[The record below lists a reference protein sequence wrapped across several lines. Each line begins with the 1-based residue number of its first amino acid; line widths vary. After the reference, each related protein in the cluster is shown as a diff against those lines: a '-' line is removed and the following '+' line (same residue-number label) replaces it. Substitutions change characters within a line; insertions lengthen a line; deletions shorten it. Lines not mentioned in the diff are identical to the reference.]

1 MTGSPDS
8 LSSPAASLSPSP
20 AQNPPAPQS
29 EGSGRPTLRRMFQ
42 SRLLWN
48 CLLPLADA
56 ATFLGLGSA
65 LYALRLNYNHPP
77 YFGGPSFAPSLTY
90 ITVVLLTV
98 AVMGGYRPHGAYRTL
113 SFSAEFILAVIAG
126 SLMGAFFI
134 YGIFTARDLMVIESR
149 AVLALSSVAFVP
161 VGLLVRV
168 VLDSIRERFTGTLPY
183 LVIGPSRKVAEFQES
198 YSHTGLHNPL
208 EFALLDDPP
217 EILPAT
223 GRVAS
228 LSGMDWA
235 ALRQQYEAV
244 ILCENPSEMREEL
257 LQTLVRT
264 HFGVIPVFTLN
275 SFYATMWRQVPTLNL
290 NLGWTL
296 EQDFNL
302 AQRSYYRYLKRGFDL
317 VFATAMLI
325 LLLPLLLLI
334 ACAVK
339 LESRGPVFYTQT
351 RVGRGGKRF
360 TLYKFRTMQVG
371 SDRADG
377 NPYTQENDRRVTRV
391 GAILRPLR
399 ADEIPQILNI
409 WKGDMS
415 LIGPRA
421 EWDRL
426 VEVYEKEIP
435 YYHLRHLVKPGLTGW
450 AQLNY
455 SYGASLEDAVEKL
468 KYDLYYIKFYSPLLD
483 IEIVLKTIL
492 RVISFGG
499 R

>member
-1 MTGSPDS
+1 M
-8 LSSPAASLSPSP
+8 
-20 AQNPPAPQS
+20 
-29 EGSGRPTLRRMFQ
+29 Q

-48 CLLPLADA
+48 CILPLFDA
-56 ATFLGLGSA
+56 ATFLAAGSA

-90 ITVVLLTV
+90 IAVVLLTV
-98 AVMGGYRPHGAYRTL
+98 AIMGGYRPHGDYRTL

-134 YGIFTARDLMVIESR
+134 YGVFTARDLMVIESR
-149 AVLALSSVAFVP
+149 AVLALSSVVFVP
-161 VGLLVRV
+161 VGLAARV
-168 VLDSIRERFTGTLPY
+168 VLASIRERVTGKLPY
-183 LVIGPSRKVAEFQES
+183 LVIGPSGKAMEFQEG
-198 YSHTGLHNPL
+198 YANTGLHNPL

-217 EILPAT
+217 GELPSAVRAT
-223 GRVAS
+223 S
-228 LSGMDWA
+228 LAGMDWT
-235 ALRQQYEAV
+235 ALRQHYEAV
-244 ILCENPSEMREEL
+244 ILCENPSEMGEEL

-264 HFGVIPVFTLN
+264 HFGVIPVYTLN
-275 SFYATMWRQVPTLNL
+275 NFYATMWRQVPTLNL
-290 NLGWTL
+290 NLAWTL

-302 AQRSYYRYLKRGFDL
+302 AQRSYYRYLKRAFDL
-317 VFATAMLI
+317 VIATAI
-325 LLLPLLLLI
+325 LVILLPLLLLI
-334 ACAVK
+334 AVLVK
-339 LESRGPVFYTQT
+339 LESKGPVLYTQT
-351 RVGRGGKRF
+351 RVGRGGRRF
-360 TLYKFRTMQVG
+360 TLYKFRTMKVG
-371 SDRADG
+371 SDKTGAD
-377 NPYTQENDRRVTRV
+377 PYTQEHDSRVTRI

-399 ADEIPQILNI
+399 IDEVPQVLNI

-468 KYDLYYIKFYSPLLD
+468 KYDLYYIKYYSPLLD